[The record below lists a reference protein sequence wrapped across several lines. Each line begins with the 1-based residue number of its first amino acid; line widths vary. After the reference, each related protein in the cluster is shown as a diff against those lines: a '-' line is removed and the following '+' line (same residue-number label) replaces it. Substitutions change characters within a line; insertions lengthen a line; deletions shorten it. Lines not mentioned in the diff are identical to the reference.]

1 MISPAAE
8 RFLERLG
15 KAIAHFLVLVV
26 DFSVRRSAW
35 IVGMTLLL
43 TLLSLVYAIGHFA
56 VDANTS
62 HALSRD
68 LPFQKREVAYQKVF
82 SQDKNTIV
90 VVLQGKNAQGTD
102 AAVQR
107 LVSWLHTKPAFF
119 HDIYVPGG
127 GSFFERNGLLYLS
140 PKQVEDFSNRI
151 TNAQPLIAR
160 LSADPSLSGLS
171 DLLNLAITQRLS
183 NGVKLPGLTAIFSA
197 LDDAVTA
204 RLKGQSYQ
212 VSWSAMMGGGLAK
225 LGPAQR
231 FVIIQP
237 AMNYHSLQPAEAA
250 IRTLRAGLQVLH
262 INKAHGVDVGVTGGA
277 VLDAEQLNTVSQG
290 AGESLALT
298 LGLEIILLS
307 IALRSLKLVTG
318 VLIGLISGII
328 LTTAW
333 ALFFIGP
340 FNLISVAF
348 AILFIGL
355 GVDFGIQ
362 FCLRYREELF
372 NGAVHRVAMHR
383 VTQGMGSALGLAA
396 VAAALSFYAFVPTSY
411 AGIVDLGLIS
421 GTSMLIALLLTLTFL
436 PAYLT
441 IWPITITG
449 QRATAGYYP
458 HLHRIPT
465 LVKHPI
471 HRYAYYVLGA
481 VTLLALAAIPSAMQ
495 ASFDFNPLHMI
506 NRHAEGVK
514 VFEKLLANPDTAP
527 YRMEVLAP
535 NLAAAQAV
543 VQRVEKL
550 PTVARALTVESYI
563 PEHQSAKLAII
574 QNLQI
579 LVPPFSLM
587 MPTALTAPT
596 ADTSKKLGALVRKLR
611 ALAIKEGENSADGK
625 VAGHLADQLQAFLQH
640 EGQQPAAMNALQNS
654 VMGTLPGEL
663 KQLGMALSAGPVSIK
678 TLPSALRDRY
688 LGPNGEARVEIF
700 PKANLSS
707 NKAMYTFVRS
717 VLKVEPNAVG
727 TPVMLVEGGETVLGA
742 FQEATYIALVSI
754 SILLLLTLRKY
765 RDVLLIMIPLLL
777 AALFTVAAMRLLGLS
792 FNLGNIIVLPL
803 LIGLGVAFAIYIVVR
818 WRNGVDV
825 AHLLGT
831 STPMAVFFSGL
842 TTLSAFG
849 SMAVSRDPGMA
860 SLGEALSLAL
870 AIVLL
875 CILIILPTLMLLF
888 TPSPREEG
896 IAQDEG
902 S

>member
-1 MISPAAE
+1 MILPTAE
-8 RFLERLG
+8 RFLERIG
-15 KAIAHFLVLVV
+15 QSIAHFLMQMV
-26 DFSVRRSAW
+26 DFSVRRALW
-35 IVGMTLLL
+35 VMGTLLL
-43 TLLSLVYAIGHFA
+43 CTLLALFYAFTHFS
-56 VDANTS
+56 VDTNTS
-62 HALSRD
+62 NVLSRD

-82 SQDKNTIV
+82 SQDQHTIV
-90 VVLQGKNAQGTD
+90 VVLQGQNHQSTAD
-102 AAVQR
+102 AVSR
-107 LVSWLHTKPAFF
+107 LETWLRTRPKEFLSV
-119 HDIYVPGG
+119 YVPGG
-127 GSFFERNGLLYLS
+127 GPFFERNGLLYLS
-140 PKQVEDFSNRI
+140 PAQVRAFANRI

-160 LSADPSLSGLS
+160 LSADPSLGGLS
-171 DLLNLAITQRLS
+171 DLLSLAIRQRLRNS
-183 NGVKLPGLTAIFSA
+183 VQLPGMTTILSA
-197 LDDAVTA
+197 LDEAVTA
-204 RLKGQSYQ
+204 QLEGKSHQ
-212 VSWSAMMGGGLAK
+212 VSWGKLMGGDLDK
-225 LGPAQR
+225 LGSSQR

-237 AMNYHSLQPAEAA
+237 VMNYQSLQPAEAA
-250 IRTLRAGLQVLH
+250 IRALREGLQSLQL
-262 INKAHGVDVGVTGGA
+262 NAAHGLSVGITGGA
-277 VLDAEQLNTVSQG
+277 VLDAEQLKTVSQG

-307 IALRSLKLVTG
+307 IALRSVKLVSG
-318 VLIGLISGII
+318 VITALISGII

-383 VTQGMGSALGLAA
+383 VTQGMGTALGLAA

-441 IWPITITG
+441 LWPITVKG
-449 QRATAGYYP
+449 SLKGGYYP
-458 HLHRIPT
+458 HFRVIPT

-471 HRYAYYVLGA
+471 HRYAYWILA
-481 VTLLALAAIPSAMQ
+481 LVTLLALAAIPLALR

-506 NRHAEGVK
+506 DQHAEGVK

-527 YRMEVLAP
+527 YRIEVLAP

-543 VQRVEKL
+543 ARRVEKL
-550 PTVARALTVESYI
+550 PTVARVLTAESYV
-563 PEHQSAKLAII
+563 PKQQTEKLAIL

-587 MPTALTAPT
+587 MPPALIPPA
-596 ADTSKKLGALVRKLR
+596 ADTGKKLDKLVKDLR
-611 ALAIKEGENSADGK
+611 ALASKDGLASADGK
-625 VAGHLADQLQAFLQH
+625 VASRLADHLQEFLLR
-640 EGQQPAAMNALQNS
+640 EGNHPQAINTLQNS
-654 VMGTLPGEL
+654 VMGTLPREL
-663 KQLGMALSAGPVSIK
+663 KRLGMALMAGPVTVH
-678 TLPSALRDRY
+678 TLPAALRERY
-688 LGPNGEARVEIF
+688 LGPSGEARVEIF
-700 PKANLSS
+700 PKADLS
-707 NKAMYTFVRS
+707 NNEAMYRFVQS
-717 VLKVEPNAVG
+717 VLKVEPQAVG
-727 TPVMLVEGGETVLGA
+727 TPVMLVEGGEAVLGA
-742 FQEATYIALVSI
+742 FQEATYIALASI
-754 SILLLLTLRKY
+754 SILLLLALRRY

-777 AALFTVAAMRLLGLS
+777 AALFTVAAMGLLGLS

-818 WRNGVDV
+818 WRHGVDV

-849 SMAVSRDPGMA
+849 SMAISRDPGMA

-870 AIVLL
+870 AMVLL
-875 CILIILPTLMLLF
+875 CILIILPALMLLF

-896 IAQDEG
+896 IEQDEG

>member
-8 RFLERLG
+8 RFLESIG
-15 KAIAHFLVLVV
+15 KVIAHFLVQVV
-26 DFSVRRSAW
+26 DFSVRRAVW
-35 IVGMTLLL
+35 VMGLVLIGTLLAL
-43 TLLSLVYAIGHFA
+43 FYAFTHFA
-56 VDANTS
+56 VDTNTS

-68 LPFQKREVAYQKVF
+68 LPFQKRELAYHNVF
-82 SQDKNTIV
+82 SQDQNTIV
-90 VVLQGKNAQGTD
+90 VVLQGKNPQSSD
-102 AAVQR
+102 AAVTR
-107 LVSWLHTKPAFF
+107 LETWLRARPKMF
-119 HDIYVPGG
+119 HSVYVPGG

-140 PKQVEDFSNRI
+140 PEKVKDFADRI

-160 LSADPSLSGLS
+160 LSADPSLGGLS
-171 DLLNLAITQRLS
+171 DLLSMAISQRLS
-183 NGVKLPGLTAIFSA
+183 NGVQLPGMTAIFSA
-197 LDDAVTA
+197 LNEAVKA
-204 RLKGQSYQ
+204 RLEGKPYQ
-212 VSWSAMMGGGLAK
+212 ISWSEMMGGDLAK

-250 IRTLRAGLQVLH
+250 IRTLQAGLQSLQL
-262 INKAHGVDVGVTGGA
+262 NAAHGVSVGVTGGA
-277 VLDAEQLNTVSQG
+277 VLDAEQLQTVSHG

-307 IALRSLKLVTG
+307 IALRSVKLVSG
-318 VLIGLISGII
+318 VLIGLVSGII

-333 ALFFIGP
+333 ALFFVGP

-383 VTQGMGSALGLAA
+383 VTQGMGTALGLAA

-441 IWPITITG
+441 LWPIALNG
-449 QRATAGYYP
+449 QHRVINYP
-458 HLHRIPT
+458 HFTMVPT
-465 LVKHPI
+465 LAKHPI
-471 HRYAYYVLGA
+471 HRYAYWVLGLVAILA
-481 VTLLALAAIPSAMQ
+481 VAAIPLAMR

-506 NRHAEGVK
+506 DSHAEGVK

-527 YRMEVLAP
+527 YRMEVLTP
-535 NLAAAQAV
+535 NIADAQTVAR
-543 VQRVEKL
+543 RVEQL
-550 PTVARALTVESYI
+550 PTVARALTVDSYI
-563 PEHQSAKLAII
+563 PKDQSKKLAIL

-587 MPTALTAPT
+587 MPTALTPPA
-596 ADTSKKLGALVRKLR
+596 ADTRKKLDKLVKDLR
-611 ALAIKEGENSADGK
+611 ALAVKDGQTSADGK
-625 VAGHLADQLQAFLQH
+625 ITGQLADHLQTFLQKQ
-640 EGQQPAAMNALQNS
+640 GKQPAAMNALQNS

-663 KQLGMALSAGPVSIK
+663 KQLGMALSAGPVNLQ
-678 TLPSALRDRY
+678 TLPAALKDRY
-688 LGPNGEARVEIF
+688 VGAAGQARVEIF

-707 NKAMYTFVRS
+707 NQAMYQFVQS
-717 VLKVEPNAVG
+717 VLKVEPRAVG
-727 TPVMLVEGGETVLGA
+727 TPVMLVQGGEAVLGA
-742 FQEATYIALVSI
+742 FQEATYIALASI
-754 SILLLLTLRKY
+754 SLLLLLALRRY

-777 AALFTVAAMRLLGLS
+777 AALFTVAAMSLLGLS

-888 TPSPREEG
+888 TSSPREEG

>member
-8 RFLERLG
+8 RFLGRMG
-15 KAIAHFLVLVV
+15 QAIAHFMVQVV
-26 DFSVRRSAW
+26 DFSVRRALW
-35 IVGMTLLL
+35 VIVTLLL
-43 TLLSLVYAIGHFA
+43 CTLLALFYAFTHFS
-56 VDANTS
+56 VDTNTS
-62 HALSRD
+62 NALSRD
-68 LPFQKREVAYQKVF
+68 LPFQKRELAYHKVF
-82 SQDKNTIV
+82 SQDQHTIV
-90 VVLQGKNAQGTD
+90 VVLQGKNPQSTA
-102 AAVQR
+102 AAVSR
-107 LVSWLHTKPAFF
+107 LEAWLRARPKEF
-119 HDIYVPGG
+119 HSVYVPGG
-127 GSFFERNGLLYLS
+127 GSFFEKNGLLYLS
-140 PKQVEDFSNRI
+140 PEQVRAFANRI

-160 LSADPSLSGLS
+160 LSADPSLAGLS
-171 DLLNLAITQRLS
+171 DLLSLAISQRLS
-183 NGVKLPGLTAIFSA
+183 NGVQLPGMTAIFSA
-197 LDDAVTA
+197 LDEAVKA
-204 RLKGQSYQ
+204 QLDGKEYQ
-212 VSWSAMMGGGLAK
+212 ISWSEMMGGGLSR

-237 AMNYHSLQPAEAA
+237 AMNFQSLQPAGAA
-250 IRTLRAGLQVLH
+250 IHALRDGLQSLQL
-262 INKAHGVDVGVTGGA
+262 NSAHGLSVGITGGA
-277 VLDAEQLNTVSQG
+277 VLDAEQLKTVSQG

-307 IALRSLKLVTG
+307 IALRSLRLVTG
-318 VLIGLISGII
+318 VVIGLISGII

-372 NGAVHRVAMHR
+372 NGAVHRIAMHR
-383 VTQGMGSALGLAA
+383 VTQGMGTALGLAA

-441 IWPITITG
+441 LWPIAVKG
-449 QRATAGYYP
+449 SHNAAYYP
-458 HLHRIPT
+458 HFRVIPT

-471 HRYAYYVLGA
+471 HRYAYWILGLVAILALGA
-481 VTLLALAAIPSAMQ
+481 IPLAMR

-506 NRHAEGVK
+506 DQHAEGVK

-535 NLAAAQAV
+535 DLAAAQAV
-543 VQRVEKL
+543 AHRVEKL
-550 PTVARALTVESYI
+550 PTVARALTLQSYI
-563 PEHQSAKLAII
+563 PAKQKEKLAIL

-579 LVPPFSLM
+579 VVPPFSLM
-587 MPTALTAPT
+587 MPTALTPPA
-596 ADTSKKLGALVRKLR
+596 ADTGKKLDKLVKELR
-611 ALAIKEGENSADGK
+611 ALASKDGPGSKDGK
-625 VAGHLADQLQAFLQH
+625 VAKHLADHLQQFLQRDGNH
-640 EGQQPAAMNALQNS
+640 PQAINTLQNR

-663 KQLGMALSAGPVSIK
+663 KELGMALMAGPVTLK
-678 TLPSALRDRY
+678 TLPATLRERY
-688 LGPNGEARVEIF
+688 LGPSGQARVEIF
-700 PKANLSS
+700 PKADLS
-707 NKAMYTFVRS
+707 NNAAMYDFVKS
-717 VLKVEPNAVG
+717 VLKVEPRAVG
-727 TPVMLVEGGETVLGA
+727 TPVMLVQGGEAVLDA
-742 FQEATYIALVSI
+742 FQEATYIALGSI
-754 SILLLLTLRKY
+754 SVLLLLALRRY

-777 AALFTVAAMRLLGLS
+777 AALFTVAAMSLLGLS

-803 LIGLGVAFAIYIVVR
+803 LIGLGVAFAIYLVVR

-831 STPMAVFFSGL
+831 STPLAVFFSGL

-849 SMAVSRDPGMA
+849 SMAISRDPGMA

-875 CILIILPTLMLLF
+875 CILIVLPTLMLLF

-896 IAQDEG
+896 IEQDEG